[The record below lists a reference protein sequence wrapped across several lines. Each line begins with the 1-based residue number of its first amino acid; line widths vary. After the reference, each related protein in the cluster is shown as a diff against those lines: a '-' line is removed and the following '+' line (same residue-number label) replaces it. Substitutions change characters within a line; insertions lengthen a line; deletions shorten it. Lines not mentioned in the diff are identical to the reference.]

1 MAPRSWPGAGFEAQL
16 DPETESVPTGSH
28 FLGRQVGE
36 DDPGFLL
43 LVVPDHQQGAAALG
57 GGGAEGGALS
67 GPGRVGTGDEAP
79 GGQPAAALGAEGD
92 VLPVAHTGVPAPR
105 SGRGQAL
112 GAYLLPQLGAG
123 YAPVAEDYHGHF
135 PGNRRGQFFE
145 QFHGGI
151 HPGAGLSGA
160 ADAPGHGNG
169 AAPVED
175 ADDDGGG
182 LVAFERGV
190 HGQGQS
196 AGTPPGKHPAE
207 QGGEAESH
215 VQLSLTGTGAAAA
228 VIEPLPEVLLTRVC
242 KNEIIAT
249 NRPRRL
255 WIPEQA
261 GMTEWDW

>member
-1 MAPRSWPGAGFEAQL
+1 MIQ
-16 DPETESVPTGSH
+16 GSSCWSYQTTS
-28 FLGRQVGE
+28 RVQRRWAE
-36 DDPGFLL
+36 
-43 LVVPDHQQGAAALG
+43 
-57 GGGAEGGALS
+57 GGAEGGALS
-67 GPGRVGTGDEAP
+67 DPGRVGTGDEAL
-79 GGQPAAALGAEGD
+79 GGQPATTLGAEGD
-92 VLPVAHTGVPAPR
+92 VLPVAHTGVPA
-105 SGRGQAL
+105 L
-112 GAYLLPQLGAG
+112 GAYPLPQLGAG

-182 LVAFERGV
+182 LVVLESGV

-215 VQLSLTGTGAAAA
+215 VQLSLTGTGAVAA
-228 VIEPLPEVLLTRVC
+228 VVEPLPEVLAEVVPAAPGREGGGDGVLTGAAGENGPVD
-242 KNEIIAT
+242 
-249 NRPRRL
+249 PQH
-255 WIPEQA
+255 QA
-261 GMTEWDW
+261 GQLWLGEVR